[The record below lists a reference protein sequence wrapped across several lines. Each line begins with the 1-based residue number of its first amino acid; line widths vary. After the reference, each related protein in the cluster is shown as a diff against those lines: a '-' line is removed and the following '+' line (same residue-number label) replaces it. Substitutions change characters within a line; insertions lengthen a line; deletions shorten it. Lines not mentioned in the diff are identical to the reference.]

1 MSEDKRKDGLER
13 RAFLRNMGVGAGAAA
28 AALPL
33 LATGAEA
40 KETAE
45 ARSKRRYQ
53 ESEHVKAFYRT
64 NRY

>member
-1 MSEDKRKDGLER
+1 MSEEKQKGRPGR
-13 RAFLRNMGVGAGAAA
+13 REFLRTAALGTAGAA

-40 KETAE
+40 KETAQT
-45 ARSKRRYQ
+45 RSKRRYQ
-53 ESEHVKAFYRT
+53 ETEHVKNFYRT